1 MYGRV
6 ISVELSFHNRL
17 LAACKSTTASKD
29 LQQDMYLEGIAL
41 RLEPC
46 VTWYSTKT
54 LEDGSSALSQAK
66 GFSSE
71 RNNLYKIIW
80 NKEWENLFH
89 FVFSVFF
96 SLNDKKNNSQNFLL
110 FWKSRFSCKDESL
123 NMKILCF
130 FFIFFFIKN
139 QTLM

>member
-1 MYGRV
+1 MKPSIKTSSKAFAKFLPLSLLLGMCWFKVAR
-6 ISVELSFHNRL
+6 SVKSMILKLCTVGLFPLSSVFTIGCWQPANLR
-17 LAACKSTTASKD
+17 TASKD

-89 FVFSVFF
+89 FVFSGFF
-96 SLNDKKNNSQNFLL
+96 H
-110 FWKSRFSCKDESL
+110 
-123 NMKILCF
+123 
-130 FFIFFFIKN
+130 
-139 QTLM
+139 